1 MKIIRSPKEMQR
13 ICGGLKREGRKIG
26 FVPTMGYLHKGHLSL
41 IRIAKKKSD
50 VVIVSIFVNP
60 TQFGPREDFHSYP
73 RAFGKDRLLVEQ
85 IGCDYLFTPN
95 IKSMYPQGYLTFV
108 DVEKITH
115 RLEGAV
121 RPGHFKGVTT
131 IVAKLFNIVQPDVAV
146 FGQKDAQQ
154 AVVLKKMVDDLDY
167 GIKMIVAPTVRE
179 RDGLACSS
187 RNTYLSND
195 ERKQTKVLYQALRMA
210 KEMIKNGERS
220 ASKIASKM
228 NKLIDKQPL
237 AEIDYIAITDAN
249 TLELINKLR
258 GEVLISLAVRF
269 GKTRL
274 IDNIKIKVEGVQA

>member
-1 MKIIRSPKEMQR
+1 MKTIRSPKEMQR

-41 IRIAKKKSD
+41 IQIAKKKSD

-73 RAFGKDRLLVEQ
+73 RDFGKDKLLLEQ
-85 IGCDYLFTPN
+85 IGCDYLFTPS
-95 IKSMYPQGYLTFV
+95 IKSMYPQGYLTYV

-131 IVAKLFNIVQPDVAV
+131 IVAKLFNIVQPDIAV

-154 AVVLKKMVDDLDY
+154 AVVLKKMADDLNY

-195 ERKQTKVLYQALRMA
+195 ERKQAKVLYQALRMA
-210 KEMIKNGERS
+210 KEMIKNDERS
-220 ASKIASKM
+220 ASKIVSKI
-228 NKLIDKQPL
+228 NKLIDKQSL

-274 IDNIKIKVEGVQA
+274 IDNIKIRVP